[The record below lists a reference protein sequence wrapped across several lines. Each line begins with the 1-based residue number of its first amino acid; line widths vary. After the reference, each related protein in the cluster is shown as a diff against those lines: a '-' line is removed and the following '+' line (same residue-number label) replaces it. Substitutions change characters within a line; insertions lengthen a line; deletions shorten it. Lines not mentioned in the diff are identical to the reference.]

1 MKRLGVARVAFAIS
15 FAVVSFG
22 VGGRAEAKILELW
35 LQAQGGGMYG
45 MYGTEKYDPAS
56 SISPAQD
63 DFFRAHSGGLFG
75 AQAGIELFFV
85 DVVVD
90 FAQFYDHNGLSGTLT
105 SFMLGFDWDFA
116 IGRRWE
122 VTPFG
127 LVGFGLATFDNSWLR
142 KEYPQIDKADLSA
155 RAALVRVGA
164 RLEFK
169 IVEMLRLGVE
179 AGVGYHY
186 EIATDKAANDLE
198 GHSHG
203 FHGYVMGL
211 VRFQWEPFRH
221 RRHRR
226 PTGVV
231 VPGPPAPVAS
241 PQQPAPVSVQTGTR
255 QPPAS
260 GPRSKVPASSGTQA
274 PGSSRG
280 QAPGTGGGASP
291 GSDSGTGGGTTPRP
305 GGSGGGGSSL

>member
-1 MKRLGVARVAFAIS
+1 MKRAGAGHVAL
-15 FAVVSFG
+15 FAVSFMAASVAVS
-22 VGGRAEAKILELW
+22 GRADAKILELW
-35 LQAQGGGMYG
+35 VQAQGGGMYG

-63 DFFRAHSGGLFG
+63 DFFRAHSGGVFG
-75 AQAGIELFFV
+75 GQAGIELFFV

-90 FAQFYDHNGLSGTLT
+90 FAQFYDKNGLSGTLT

-142 KEYPQIDKADLSA
+142 KEYPQIGKADLSA
-155 RAALVRVGA
+155 RAALVRAGA

-221 RRHRR
+221 RRHRN
-226 PTGVV
+226 PIVV
-231 VPGPPAPVAS
+231 VEPGPPPQEQTEAVHPPMPAPAS
-241 PQQPAPVSVQTGTR
+241 PSGAAN
-255 QPPAS
+255 PPAS
-260 GPRSKVPASSGTQA
+260 RPASKA
-274 PGSSRG
+274 PGG
-280 QAPGTGGGASP
+280 P
-291 GSDSGTGGGTTPRP
+291 GSPSPRP
-305 GGSGGGGSSL
+305 SGGQEPGPGQGTAPQPSGSGEGEPQT